1 SGSIIAAG
9 VEGEG
14 AHGLTV
20 VRGALIGAIGWNII
34 TWYFGIP
41 SSSSHALIGG
51 LIGAGVASASAVKW
65 EAILDKGLIP
75 VVVSPV
81 VGFGGALILMEI
93 VMWGL
98 RQATPDRVGRG
109 VLTAQRRS
117 SAGMA

>member
-65 EAILDKGLIP
+65 EAILDKVLIP
-75 VVVSPV
+75 MVVSPV
-81 VGFGGALILMEI
+81 VGFGGAFILMVI
-93 VMWGL
+93 GM
-98 RQATPDRVGRG
+98 RVF
-109 VLTAQRRS
+109 RR
-117 SAGMA
+117 ANPHRVCR